1 MLKATLTASGTVK
14 RNVTLNRARL
24 TVATGKTAVINY
36 NLKHEEERQFR
47 SPLRRT
53 QYINGWRHPL
63 PYDRTIQLYGP
74 FEGQCIVNTFTSG
87 GVLQYVDTYTGS
99 PAIGTTYA
107 NTNLL
112 GILSS
117 TGQAQWD
124 LNDLFRSHTE
134 VLVKLKDAKVNYG
147 ESLAEARKTY
157 NHLAST
163 ASSVFKA
170 YRYARMGKWSKVLK
184 AFRLTDKRR
193 WSSSKE
199 AAARWL
205 ELSFAWTPLLSDIKG
220 TYELLQTQLRTTEML
235 YSVVREITTR
245 IDGSDITPT
254 IADFRENKYEGKGF
268 LKTKTKVYFRIKN
281 EDLAFVTSLGLTD
294 PLQVAWALHPFSFMV
309 DWFLPIGTLLEAIGA
324 TKGLEFVSGTDVRY
338 IQFTGR
344 FYCTPVA
351 LKGSMTST
359 GLFSCPVSIMGTK
372 RNVLHNFPQPFLY
385 YKSPFSTSHGISA
398 LAVLRTIL

>member
-1 MLKATLTASGTVK
+1 MLKATLTKTGTVE

-24 TVATGKTAVINY
+24 TVSTGKTANISY
-36 NLKHEEERQFR
+36 NLKHDEEKQYR

-53 QYINGWRHPL
+53 QYINGWRQPL
-63 PYDRTIQLYGP
+63 DYDRTIRLYGP
-74 FEGQCIVNTFTSG
+74 FEGSCVVNTYTSS

-112 GILSS
+112 RILSS
-117 TGQAQWD
+117 TGQALWSQ
-124 LNDLFRSHTE
+124 NDLFRSHTE

-147 ESLAEARKTY
+147 ESLAEARKTF
-157 NHLAST
+157 NHLSST
-163 ASSVFKA
+163 ALSVLKA
-170 YRYARMGKWSKVLK
+170 YRYARRGKWSKVLK
-184 AFRLTDKRR
+184 TFQLSDKRR
-193 WSSSKE
+193 WSTSKE
-199 AAARWL
+199 ASARWL
-205 ELSFAWTPLLSDIKG
+205 ELSFAWTPLLSDIQG

-254 IADFRENKYEGKGF
+254 LANYRENKYIGDGF

-281 EDLAFVTSLGLTD
+281 EDLAFATSLGLTD
-294 PLQVAWALHPFSFMV
+294 PLQVAWALVPFSFMI
-309 DWFLPIGTLLEAIGA
+309 DWFLPIGTCLEALGA

-351 LKGSMTST
+351 LTNSMTST
-359 GLFSCPVSIMGTK
+359 GLFSCPVSITGT
-372 RNVLHNFPQPFLY
+372 RREVLNQFPRPFLY